1 MQTFFWL
8 VGGEVTGWSS
18 KNLVLSMKSS
28 SSTWVGALVPA
39 EKLNGIVNILGGRTR
54 TLLYC
59 CTIVS
64 GAFLLC
70 FCLPCCCYVV
80 TKSRPTLCDPIN
92 CSLPD
97 CSVHGVLQARILK
110 WVAVSFF
117 RDLPDPIMNLSLLLS
132 WADFLLLNHHSLPSS
147 IINYLTLPFGTQRRS
162 RRLNKAYFLQTGS
175 RRHRKTPRPQT
186 PTQF

>member
-1 MQTFFWL
+1 M
-8 VGGEVTGWSS
+8 
-18 KNLVLSMKSS
+18 
-28 SSTWVGALVPA
+28 
-39 EKLNGIVNILGGRTR
+39 
-54 TLLYC
+54 LYC

-80 TKSRPTLCDPIN
+80 TKSRPTLCNPIN

-147 IINYLTLPFGTQRRS
+147 ILNYLTRPFGTQRRS